1 VATISVYGGV
11 QMPPRVLWEVLVI
24 IVLKQTI
31 QALEEVHK
39 KRSDFII
46 SQKQKVIFGC
56 LCGQKDLAM
65 NYQSSVDWANSRC
78 KEFQSLLASLFIN
91 SRFE

>member
-1 VATISVYGGV
+1 
-11 QMPPRVLWEVLVI
+11 MPPRVLWEVLVI

-46 SQKQKVIFGC
+46 SPKLFYFWPPLWAKGFGNELPIFH
-56 LCGQKDLAM
+56 
-65 NYQSSVDWANSRC
+65 
-78 KEFQSLLASLFIN
+78 
-91 SRFE
+91 